1 MTIAANRKVL
11 ITGGASGFGLDVAR
25 EMISA
30 GARVALVD
38 NSTQNLAI
46 ASKELGSNSLAITA
60 DVRNQAELISAVERV
75 NTEFEGL
82 DTLVISA
89 GVIHVKPM
97 GEVNESDWDLT
108 LDVNLKGAFFAIQ
121 SASKYLV
128 ASGRGR
134 IVAISS
140 DAGRRGY
147 AQIQAYC
154 ASKFGLIGL
163 IESCAIELASA
174 QVTVN
179 CVCPVGVP
187 TTGMGQ
193 QIARWKSQA
202 ANITID
208 QIISTTAS
216 AFPLGRNPSEAD
228 VTKSIAFSSPMRRLS

>member
-147 AQIQAYC
+147 A
-154 ASKFGLIGL
+154 
-163 IESCAIELASA
+163 
-174 QVTVN
+174 N
-179 CVCPVGVP
+179 
-187 TTGMGQ
+187 
-193 QIARWKSQA
+193 
-202 ANITID
+202 
-208 QIISTTAS
+208 
-216 AFPLGRNPSEAD
+216 
-228 VTKSIAFSSPMRRLS
+228 SSLLRIKIWLDRLDRILRY